1 MAVTASDSF
10 AGRWLRR
17 YKLFFFIGLL
27 FLLLQLFLAYKSF
40 NIPLLNANDYISDV
54 NNYKSINRNNN
65 NNNKK
70 AFSRVDTNG
79 RSLNENPLQH
89 PFNHPGGGV
98 IDDEDIHS
106 NSNVYSKTKTKEN
119 SAVEASNTNSKNFS
133 LKKSSIKI
141 DELNFEL
148 PCDIVTRE
156 AISAIHR
163 AKSQECK
170 RLIVNVSCDIQN
182 DIFYPKALPNYCP
195 NDNYQPNLFLGCF
208 KDEKNYRILS
218 GYYTNF
224 KSSNSPKKC
233 IQMCLQSGFLYAG
246 VQYS

>member
-1 MAVTASDSF
+1 MALPATDGFAS
-10 AGRWLRR
+10 RWLRR
-17 YKLFFFIGLL
+17 YKYFFLFGIL
-27 FLLLQLFLAYKSF
+27 FLILQIFLAYKSF
-40 NIPLLNANDYISDV
+40 SIPLLNSNDYISDV
-54 NNYKSINRNNN
+54 NYYKSN
-65 NNNKK
+65 NNNKLPR
-70 AFSRVDTNG
+70 ADTSG
-79 RSLNENPLQH
+79 RSLNGNPLQF
-89 PFNHPGGGV
+89 PFNHPADINPGGA

-106 NSNVYSKTKTKEN
+106 NSNVYSKLKTKEN
-119 SAVEASNTNSKNFS
+119 SAIEASNVNTKNFS
-133 LKKSSIKI
+133 LKKSNNKF
-141 DELNFEL
+141 DDLNFEL

-170 RLIVNVSCDIQN
+170 RLIVNVTCDIQN
-182 DIFYPKALPNYCP
+182 DIFYPKILPNYCP
-195 NDNYQPNLFLGCF
+195 NDNYQPNRFLGCF

-224 KSSNSPKKC
+224 KTSNSPKKC